1 MAKTLPPIH
10 PGEIIK
16 EEILVPLNLSVRQL
30 AKALAINAPRLKDI
44 VRGRRGISADTALR
58 LARFLGTSAEFW
70 MNLQTSYEL
79 RVVRDASQKQIERDV
94 KRNTAA

>member
-10 PGEIIK
+10 PGEFIK
-16 EEILVPLNLSVRQL
+16 EEVLVPLKLSVRQL
-30 AKALAINAPRLKDI
+30 AEALAINAPRLNDI

-70 MNLQTSYEL
+70 MNLPDL
-79 RVVRDASQKQIERDV
+79 V
-94 KRNTAA
+94 

>member
-16 EEILVPLNLSVRQL
+16 EEILVPLSLSVQQL
-30 AKALAINAPRLKDI
+30 AEALAINAPRLNDI

-79 RVVRDASQKQIERDV
+79 RVARDASQKQIERDV